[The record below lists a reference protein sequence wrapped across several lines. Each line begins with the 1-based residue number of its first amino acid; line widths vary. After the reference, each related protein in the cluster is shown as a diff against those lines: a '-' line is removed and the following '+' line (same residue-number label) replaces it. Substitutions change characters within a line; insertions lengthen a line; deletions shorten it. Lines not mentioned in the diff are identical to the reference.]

1 LWGASSEE
9 TEEKMA
15 EQETQEESSVAVETL
30 PDVREEVQEGSTKPK
45 REPNYHVIIWNDE
58 THTYE
63 YVIELLMK
71 IFGHSFEKALD
82 ITRLVDK
89 TGKGIAFTT
98 HKELAELKR
107 DQILAY
113 GPDWRMSI
121 SEGSIRASIEPA
133 PE

>member
-1 LWGASSEE
+1 
-9 TEEKMA
+9 MA
-15 EQETQEESSVAVETL
+15 ENEHESTIAVETT
-30 PDVREEVQEGSTKPK
+30 PEEHVDTQEGSTRPK
-45 REPNYHVIIWNDE
+45 REPSWHVIIWNDE

-71 IFGHSFEKALD
+71 LFGHSFEKALE
-82 ITRLVDK
+82 IARLVDK

-107 DQILAY
+107 DQVLAY
-113 GPDWRMSI
+113 GPDQRMSI

>member
-1 LWGASSEE
+1 MQFEAE
-9 TEEKMA
+9 TM
-15 EQETQEESSVAVETL
+15 QENQQESGMTATL
-30 PDVREEVQEGSTKPK
+30 PDVDQQVQEGSTKPK

-71 IFGHSFEKALD
+71 LFNHSFETAFE

-107 DQILAY
+107 DQVMAY

-133 PE
+133 PG